1 MAGHGGSIGPDLL
14 ILPGTVITQRAEQ
27 TACAGSLCWT
37 PTKGGRR
44 RDLSTPGS
52 PLATPTSPA
61 LRQKSNKSKRWDG
74 DRLAGGDGDGG
85 LPPQQHPQHLGDG
98 QPSWISEAMQSTGA
112 IPLPGRGNKPL
123 LPLGTD
129 TGCVCSQAERRGV
142 RDASPPSTLR
152 SQAVNGEFHGCGT
165 AERGREHAGA
175 ICSQDLRLS
184 SRPDLGKANN
194 LQEQMSHPPFPPGLW
209 VYHALGSAPPQ
220 TPGALGWSLAPSWG
234 HNQRAKLQRPGNL
247 TAGVTPP
254 KMWDLWESGHGTVA
268 ERIPAPSWHPGHHT
282 QVPPHRLPSPV
293 PVGKDLASPQSFYPA
308 TPPAMAAAHKG
319 AWLCHHPHLARGQ
332 RCRCSRSRPDP
343 GWFPAGPREWLAP
356 VSFGLIKIHSA

>member
-142 RDASPPSTLR
+142 RDASSPSTLR
-152 SQAVNGEFHGCGT
+152 SQPVNGEFHGCGT

-254 KMWDLWESGHGTVA
+254 KCGIFGNLGMAQWQRGFLLPPGTLGTTLRCHLTGCHPLFPLA
-268 ERIPAPSWHPGHHT
+268 RIWRAHRAFTLQLPLPWQQRTKVPGSVT
-282 QVPPHRLPSPV
+282 TRTSLGGKGAGAADPGRIQAGFQQVPGSGSHRCLS
-293 PVGKDLASPQSFYPA
+293 D
-308 TPPAMAAAHKG
+308 
-319 AWLCHHPHLARGQ
+319 
-332 RCRCSRSRPDP
+332 
-343 GWFPAGPREWLAP
+343 
-356 VSFGLIKIHSA
+356 